1 MKKIYKTIAIFCL
14 FLFACQQNKDTK
26 QSLFIGLLIDR
37 TDSFDEVKNFNN
49 QAILRLLEIEKDPNL
64 AKCFQ
69 VASISDTRYNLTYKE
84 YLETAPNEFENNE
97 IERLEKIDTFTKK
110 INQNIKKIIQEP
122 IGLNG
127 SYVFY
132 ALAEMLNSATKS
144 NPNGIKKIIV
154 LGDLAE
160 YTPLFNG
167 LKIETLEKYHKNP
180 EKFMTFMDKEY
191 PIQNATNM
199 QVYFIHVVKNKEDD
213 KKFYTIS
220 KLLKTYLEIKGIK
233 VVIGSNLNL

>member
-14 FLFACQQNKDTK
+14 FLFACQQNKNNE
-26 QSLFIGLLIDR
+26 QSLYIGLLIDR

-49 QAILRLLEIEKDPNL
+49 QIILKLLDFEKNPNL

-132 ALAEMLNSATKS
+132 ALAEMLNNANKIE
-144 NPNGIKKIIV
+144 PNGIKKIIV
-154 LGDLAE
+154 LSDLVE
-160 YTPLFNG
+160 YTPLLNG
-167 LKIETLEKYHKNP
+167 LKLETLEKYKKDP
-180 EKFMTFMDKEY
+180 KKFIEFMEKEY
-191 PIQNATNM
+191 PINNTKNM
-199 QVYFIHVVKNKEDD
+199 SVYFIHVVKDKQDD
-213 KKFYTIS
+213 KRFYLIS
-220 KLLKTYLEIKGIK
+220 KLIKGYLGKKGIE